1 MLHLRMSFLSLSC
14 AHIDTNNFFW
24 MEAAKDLLL
33 RTKFMELK
41 SKVLAKLNEERYAI
55 VMKWES
61 QSE

>member
-1 MLHLRMSFLSLSC
+1 
-14 AHIDTNNFFW
+14 
-24 MEAAKDLLL
+24 MEAEKDLLL

-61 QSE
+61 QSEWCSLIIVLDTR

>member
-14 AHIDTNNFFW
+14 VHIDTNNFFR
-24 MEAAKDLLL
+24 MEAAEDRLL

-41 SKVLAKLNEERYAI
+41 SKVLAKLNKERYVI